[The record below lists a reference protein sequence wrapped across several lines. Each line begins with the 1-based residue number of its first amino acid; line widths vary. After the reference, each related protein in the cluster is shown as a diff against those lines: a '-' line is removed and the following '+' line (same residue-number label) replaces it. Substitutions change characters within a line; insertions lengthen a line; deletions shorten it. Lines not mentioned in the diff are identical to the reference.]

1 VSASSGSSGAV
12 NVTVALDLEVVEWLD
27 QLKRD
32 LGLKTRGSLI
42 NRILRELACIDG
54 GAAVDPVEQ

>member
-1 VSASSGSSGAV
+1 M